1 MLNQKVCVIGDNS
14 VDIYPKSGKSNVGE
28 MELTALSR
36 SNETALMLGMLGS
49 LEMMKRENS

>member
-1 MLNQKVCVIGDNS
+1 MLNQKVCVIGDNC
-14 VDIYPKSGKSNVGE
+14 VDIYPKSGESYVGE

-49 LEMMKRENS
+49 LEMMKREN

>member
-1 MLNQKVCVIGDNS
+1 MLNKKVCVIGDNS
-14 VDIYPKSGKSNVGE
+14 VDIYPSQGSHMSGE

-49 LEMMKRENS
+49 LEMMKKENS